1 MEYKVLCFFTAIL
14 LVNTLRKLVSAV
26 TNVTMDYLVL
36 QVVANTLSSMEKQ
49 AGGQLWDVRQEQKD
63 PLKMFC

>member
-26 TNVTMDYLVL
+26 TNMTMDYLVL

>member
-1 MEYKVLCFFTAIL
+1 
-14 LVNTLRKLVSAV
+14 
-26 TNVTMDYLVL
+26 MDYLVL